1 VINSV
6 DTGGVYI
13 AFPTS
18 ETLKPIY
25 RGAKTQV
32 NCFHTK
38 IGISKVSF
46 LNRRSRYMNTFH
58 GELVFTPLVKLLPVN
73 MSSVEKKILQRL
85 KLMNY
90 NRVGNAREWFN
101 TNDRKEVVNI
111 IYAVLGE
118 LDVPKLIL

>member
-1 VINSV
+1 
-6 DTGGVYI
+6 
-13 AFPTS
+13 
-18 ETLKPIY
+18 
-25 RGAKTQV
+25 
-32 NCFHTK
+32 
-38 IGISKVSF
+38 
-46 LNRRSRYMNTFH
+46 MNTFH